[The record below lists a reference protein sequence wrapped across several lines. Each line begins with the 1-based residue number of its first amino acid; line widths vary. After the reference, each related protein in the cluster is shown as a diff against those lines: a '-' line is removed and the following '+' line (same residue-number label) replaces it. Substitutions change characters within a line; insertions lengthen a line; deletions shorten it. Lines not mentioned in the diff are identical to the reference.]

1 MMFDQTPPMV
11 FQYDVMDITT
21 SACFRG
27 VVYCCDSGGGIP
39 KIRLFE
45 TRWRN
50 KTGSIKSF
58 GRCRRSV
65 GGSVK
70 GFLSVCSSE
79 LEHRE

>member
-1 MMFDQTPPMV
+1 V
-11 FQYDVMDITT
+11 HA
-21 SACFRG
+21 S
-27 VVYCCDSGGGIP
+27 VVSFIVATVEDSENSTFLRQDGG
-39 KIRLFE
+39 
-45 TRWRN
+45 N
-50 KTGSIKSF
+50 KTGLIRSF